1 MKDGKDMTPG
11 GGNILRSEKYRK
23 RAEEKA
29 RREQEAAE
37 AARQA
42 KVRTEPLADAADIR
56 RNAGVMDSIAES
68 GAQNIN
74 VSKFHA
80 SQGHG
85 FAAEQANTFLDRMH
99 GLDAHVVGNDNAAN
113 GADRLVDGR
122 LIQVK
127 YCQNAAASVD
137 AAFENHEYRYYDVHG
152 KPMQI
157 EVPSDQYEQA
167 VANMRERIAKGEV
180 KGVTDP
186 NDAKKLV
193 RKGSVTY
200 ETAKRIAQAGTV
212 ESLTFD
218 AVQGA
223 VIATGVFGISGT
235 ITFAKALWDG
245 KNMDDAVDEGLCTG
259 LSAAGTCEVSYI
271 LTQQL
276 TRCGASALLAA
287 PAKGAVKLLPVS
299 VRKALLDGL
308 KNGAPAYGAA
318 AGNLAKTEGTKVTAQ
333 TATNELAQLLR
344 GNVIAAAATVL
355 VLSAGDIV
363 NCFRGRISGRQLFKN
378 LTVATGAVGGGA
390 GGMMAGAL
398 AGGAVGSLL
407 GPGGTVAGAKVG
419 AFLGGIAG
427 GAVGGSA
434 TKAAMDSLIE
444 DDAVQLVRIIESH
457 IVPLAQTYLLNEE
470 ELSIVLDDLQR
481 VLTQGKLYEMYAAGD
496 REAFADELLTA
507 LIRRTIGFRT
517 RVRLPT
523 GEAAAESLL
532 RLMARSEAGQPLL
545 VPQKK
550 ADPEAVARAVLGR
563 DVSRSDAK
571 KAWYV
576 TKQMHNVTK
585 QQEQDLFTMKASEK
599 DVASENEPRRQRKA
613 HFEEMIKNY
622 TGNGEN

>member
-1 MKDGKDMTPG
+1 MKDENAITSS

-29 RREQEAAE
+29 LREKEAAE

-42 KVRTEPLADAADIR
+42 EVRAGPLADAADIR
-56 RNAGVMDSIAES
+56 RTASLMDGIAES
-68 GAQNIN
+68 GAQNMN
-74 VSKFHA
+74 LNRFDAH
-80 SQGHG
+80 QGHG
-85 FAAEQANTFLDRMH
+85 YAAEQANDLIDRLH
-99 GLDAHVVGNDNAAN
+99 GRDAKIVGNDNAKD
-113 GADRLVDGR
+113 GADRLVDGQ

-137 AAFENHEYRYYDVHG
+137 AAFKNHEYRYYDANG
-152 KPMQI
+152 NPMQI

-167 VANMRERIAKGEV
+167 VARMQERIAKGEV

-186 NDAKKLV
+186 NDARKLV

-218 AVQGA
+218 AAHGA
-223 VIATGVFGISGT
+223 VIGASVFGISGA
-235 ITFAKALWDG
+235 IAFAKALWDG
-245 KNMDDAVDEGLCTG
+245 KSLDDAVDEGLCVG
-259 LSAAGTCEVSYI
+259 ISAGGPAVVSYI
-271 LTQQL
+271 LSAQV
-276 TRCGASALLAA
+276 TRTGINALLLN
-287 PAKGAVKLLPVS
+287 PSIQAVKMLPGSARNLLVN
-299 VRKALLDGL
+299 GL
-308 KNGAPAYGAA
+308 RAGAPIYGAA
-318 AGNLAKTEGTKVTAQ
+318 ATNNLAK
-333 TATNELAQLLR
+333 LLR

-398 AGGAVGSLL
+398 AGGAMGSLF

-427 GAVGGSA
+427 GAAGGSA
-434 TKAAMDSLIE
+434 TKAAMDALIE
-444 DDAVQLVRIIESH
+444 DDAVELVRILESRL
-457 IVPLAQTYLLNEE
+457 VPLAQTYLLNEE

-481 VLTQGKLYEMYAAGD
+481 VLTQGKLYEMYAADD

-532 RLMARSEAGQPLL
+532 RLMARSAAGEPLL
-545 VPQKK
+545 APQKK
-550 ADPEAVARAVLGR
+550 ADPKAVARAVLGR
-563 DVSRSDAK
+563 DVSAPAAK

-599 DVASENEPRRQRKA
+599 DAASENEARRQRKA
-613 HFEEMIKNY
+613 HFADVIDRY
-622 TGNGEN
+622 TGGES